1 MPSRK
6 NQRPFGVLKT
16 DGKVKCRSGIHPNK
30 RLLFQQRIGL
40 IAAARRVASRWL
52 TAVLLAVIWTSALG
66 GSLHARQSQGDLVGT
81 RHAPARN
88 VNFGTAGDYGPG
100 MVQES
105 SQLPRLSQA
114 VTGDQLQKASSREHY
129 RPELPAPPQGAAI
142 EVQKSLRQERE
153 RAERLEQAL
162 SPAKRLEKPTL
173 ASNEKQASQGSAADL
188 QNTLQQFREWADR
201 LEQAL
206 APAKREIETQTAI
219 TGKKIDEATHLKQSA
234 ESGVELQ
241 KSLQQE
247 RERAERL
254 RQDIATAKRELD
266 TQIAM
271 AAKANDEMIRL
282 KQAAESG
289 AELRM
294 SLQQEREL
302 AAQLRE
308 DLATAKRE
316 FETQTALATKAND
329 EVIRLKQAAE
339 SGVELQKSL
348 QQERERATQ
357 LREDLA
363 TANRELE
370 TQTALANKANEEATR
385 LKRVAETGAKLE
397 NFRRQGQERTSQ
409 LQQNLAAAKR
419 EVETQTALV
428 AKANDEATRLKQAAE
443 SGAKLEKALQE
454 ERGRATQLEQNLAAA
469 KREVETQTALAAKA
483 NDEATHLKQAAES
496 GAELEKALQ
505 EERGRATQLEQ
516 NLASA
521 KREVETQTALAAK
534 TNEEATRLKQ
544 AAESGAKLEKALQ
557 EERGRATQLEQD
569 LASAKREIETQ
580 TALVAKANEEANRV
594 ATETGA
600 KLENSRRKAQE
611 QVTQLQQ
618 ELAAAK
624 REVETQTAVAAKAN
638 EEATRLKQAA
648 ESATVELKSV
658 QQERG
663 RAAQLQQDFAMV
675 KREIE
680 RKDALVRDL
689 SLVRTRSYACQEPS
703 EAVLSTKPL
712 AEADGFRKSLQW
724 RRNPA
729 KQLERALILAEHGKD
744 SPPWIATVA
753 VSQMAR
759 NELLEAPPLTVANAR
774 ASLQPDPADA
784 VEAAKLRA
792 RAGVLLGQGDI
803 GAARVVLER
812 AAEKGSAQA
821 MFELAETYDPLIL
834 PRWRTYG
841 TRGDATKARDL
852 YAKAETDGIKE
863 AKQRSDALRLVD
875 R

>member
-1 MPSRK
+1 VPSRK

-30 RLLFQQRIGL
+30 RLLDQQRIRL

-428 AKANDEATRLKQAAE
+428 AKAN
-443 SGAKLEKALQE
+443 
-454 ERGRATQLEQNLAAA
+454 
-469 KREVETQTALAAKA
+469 
-483 NDEATHLKQAAES
+483 
-496 GAELEKALQ
+496 
-505 EERGRATQLEQ
+505 
-516 NLASA
+516 
-521 KREVETQTALAAK
+521 
-534 TNEEATRLKQ
+534 
-544 AAESGAKLEKALQ
+544 
-557 EERGRATQLEQD
+557 
-569 LASAKREIETQ
+569 
-580 TALVAKANEEANRV
+580 EEANRV

>member
-6 NQRPFGVLKT
+6 NQRPSGVLKT

-30 RLLFQQRIGL
+30 RLLDQQRIGL

-247 RERAERL
+247 RERA
-254 RQDIATAKRELD
+254 
-266 TQIAM
+266 
-271 AAKANDEMIRL
+271 
-282 KQAAESG
+282 
-289 AELRM
+289 
-294 SLQQEREL
+294 
-302 AAQLRE
+302 
-308 DLATAKRE
+308 
-316 FETQTALATKAND
+316 
-329 EVIRLKQAAE
+329 
-339 SGVELQKSL
+339 
-348 QQERERATQ
+348 TQ

-454 ERGRATQLEQNLAAA
+454 ERGRATQLEQ
-469 KREVETQTALAAKA
+469 
-483 NDEATHLKQAAES
+483 D
-496 GAELEKALQ
+496 
-505 EERGRATQLEQ
+505 
-516 NLASA
+516 LASA

-544 AAESGAKLEKALQ
+544 AAESGAKLQNALQ

-569 LASAKREIETQ
+569 LASAKREVETQ

-600 KLENSRRKAQE
+600 KLKNSRRQGQE

-680 RKDALVRDL
+680 RKDALARDL
-689 SLVRTRSYACQEPS
+689 SVVRTRSYACQEPS

-759 NELLEAPPLTVANAR
+759 NELFEAPPLTVANAR
-774 ASLQPDPADA
+774 ANLQPDPADA

>member
-1 MPSRK
+1 MFSCIIHVSNRICASANAILLLADHFTKPYSSAASPSDVRGVVVPSRK

-30 RLLFQQRIGL
+30 RLLDQQRIRL

-247 RERAERL
+247 RERA
-254 RQDIATAKRELD
+254 
-266 TQIAM
+266 
-271 AAKANDEMIRL
+271 
-282 KQAAESG
+282 
-289 AELRM
+289 
-294 SLQQEREL
+294 
-302 AAQLRE
+302 
-308 DLATAKRE
+308 
-316 FETQTALATKAND
+316 
-329 EVIRLKQAAE
+329 
-339 SGVELQKSL
+339 
-348 QQERERATQ
+348 TQ

-454 ERGRATQLEQNLAAA
+454 ERGRATQLEQ
-469 KREVETQTALAAKA
+469 
-483 NDEATHLKQAAES
+483 
-496 GAELEKALQ
+496 
-505 EERGRATQLEQ
+505 
-516 NLASA
+516 
-521 KREVETQTALAAK
+521 
-534 TNEEATRLKQ
+534 
-544 AAESGAKLEKALQ
+544 
-557 EERGRATQLEQD
+557 D

-600 KLENSRRKAQE
+600 KLKNSRRQGQE

-618 ELAAAK
+618 QLAAAK
-624 REVETQTAVAAKAN
+624 RAVETQTALVAKAN
-638 EEATRLKQAA
+638 EEANRV
-648 ESATVELKSV
+648 ATET
-658 QQERG
+658 G
-663 RAAQLQQDFAMV
+663 
-675 KREIE
+675 
-680 RKDALVRDL
+680 
-689 SLVRTRSYACQEPS
+689 
-703 EAVLSTKPL
+703 
-712 AEADGFRKSLQW
+712 
-724 RRNPA
+724 
-729 KQLERALILAEHGKD
+729 
-744 SPPWIATVA
+744 
-753 VSQMAR
+753 
-759 NELLEAPPLTVANAR
+759 
-774 ASLQPDPADA
+774 
-784 VEAAKLRA
+784 AKL
-792 RAGVLLGQGDI
+792 
-803 GAARVVLER
+803 
-812 AAEKGSAQA
+812 EKSRRQ
-821 MFELAETYDPLIL
+821 E
-834 PRWRTYG
+834 
-841 TRGDATKARDL
+841 
-852 YAKAETDGIKE
+852 
-863 AKQRSDALRLVD
+863 
-875 R
+875 

>member
-6 NQRPFGVLKT
+6 NQRPSGVLKT

-30 RLLFQQRIGL
+30 RLLDQQRIGL

-454 ERGRATQLEQNLAAA
+454 ERGRATQLEQ
-469 KREVETQTALAAKA
+469 
-483 NDEATHLKQAAES
+483 D
-496 GAELEKALQ
+496 
-505 EERGRATQLEQ
+505 
-516 NLASA
+516 LASA

-544 AAESGAKLEKALQ
+544 AAESGAKLQNALQ

-569 LASAKREIETQ
+569 LASAKREVETQ

-600 KLENSRRKAQE
+600 KLKNSRRQGQE

-680 RKDALVRDL
+680 RKDALARDL
-689 SLVRTRSYACQEPS
+689 SVVRTRSYACQEPS

-759 NELLEAPPLTVANAR
+759 NELFEAPPLTVANAR
-774 ASLQPDPADA
+774 ANLQPDPADA

>member
-30 RLLFQQRIGL
+30 RLLDQQRIRL

>member
-30 RLLFQQRIGL
+30 RLLDQQRIRL

-316 FETQTALATKAND
+316 FETQIALATKANGD
-329 EVIRLKQAAE
+329 VIRLKQAAE

-419 EVETQTALV
+419 EVETQTAL
-428 AKANDEATRLKQAAE
+428 
-443 SGAKLEKALQE
+443 
-454 ERGRATQLEQNLAAA
+454 
-469 KREVETQTALAAKA
+469 
-483 NDEATHLKQAAES
+483 
-496 GAELEKALQ
+496 
-505 EERGRATQLEQ
+505 
-516 NLASA
+516 
-521 KREVETQTALAAK
+521 AAK

-594 ATETGA
+594 ATETGAKLKNSRRQGQEQVTQLQQDLATAKREVEAQTALVAKANEEANRVVTETGA

-680 RKDALVRDL
+680 RKDALAREL

>member
-30 RLLFQQRIGL
+30 RLLDQQRIRL

-483 NDEATHLKQAAES
+483 NDEATRLKQAAES

-600 KLENSRRKAQE
+600 KLKNSRRQGQE

-618 ELAAAK
+618 QLAAAK

>member
-30 RLLFQQRIGL
+30 RLLDQQRIRL

-88 VNFGTAGDYGPG
+88 VNFRTAGDYGPG

>member
-30 RLLFQQRIGL
+30 RLLDQQRIRL

-81 RHAPARN
+81 RHPPARN
-88 VNFGTAGDYGPG
+88 VNFRTAGDYGPG
-100 MVQES
+100 VVQES
-105 SQLPRLSQA
+105 SRLPRLSQA

-316 FETQTALATKAND
+316 FETQTALANKAND

-428 AKANDEATRLKQAAE
+428 AKANEEATRLKQAAE

-454 ERGRATQLEQNLAAA
+454 ERGRATQLEQ
-469 KREVETQTALAAKA
+469 
-483 NDEATHLKQAAES
+483 D
-496 GAELEKALQ
+496 
-505 EERGRATQLEQ
+505 
-516 NLASA
+516 LASA

-569 LASAKREIETQ
+569 LASAKREVETQ

-600 KLENSRRKAQE
+600 KLKNSRRQGQEQVTQLQQDLATAKREVEAQTALVAKANEEANRVVTETGAKLENSRRQGQE

-624 REVETQTAVAAKAN
+624 REVETQTALAAKAN

-663 RAAQLQQDFAMV
+663 RAAQLQQDLAMV

-680 RKDALVRDL
+680 RKDALARDL
-689 SLVRTRSYACQEPS
+689 SVVRTRSYACQEPS

-774 ASLQPDPADA
+774 ANLQPDPADA

>member
-6 NQRPFGVLKT
+6 NQRPSGVLKT

-30 RLLFQQRIGL
+30 RLLDQQRIGL

-219 TGKKIDEATHLKQSA
+219 TGKKIDEATHLKQS
-234 ESGVELQ
+234 
-241 KSLQQE
+241 
-247 RERAERL
+247 
-254 RQDIATAKRELD
+254 
-266 TQIAM
+266 
-271 AAKANDEMIRL
+271 
-282 KQAAESG
+282 
-289 AELRM
+289 
-294 SLQQEREL
+294 
-302 AAQLRE
+302 
-308 DLATAKRE
+308 
-316 FETQTALATKAND
+316 
-329 EVIRLKQAAE
+329 AE

-600 KLENSRRKAQE
+600 KLKNSRRQGQE